1 MNLSSLALDLLTS
14 GLFQGVSESDGTEII
29 LESTANGAQGEFYR
43 LWKGAERGENGFL
56 PIFLPWFLT
65 SEYSKPVPKGFE
77 RTHAEDA
84 YAELYDLSD
93 EQIYWRRLKI
103 AQGGENKFKQE
114 YPATADEA
122 FLAEG
127 SNVFDVE
134 KLRSVVVKK
143 PKGVEEYCPIRNSWG
158 SNANGSLEV
167 WEYPSFEGQYIIGV
181 DVSGG
186 VGQDYSTAV
195 VMNPSRQV
203 IGMYR
208 NNRIDPGSFG
218 DLLFYLGRW
227 YNNGLIIC
235 ENNNHGVAT
244 LLQLEKMRYPN
255 IYYQTKIL
263 QISNESSTKPGFATT
278 GSSKPAIIGNLKRAI
293 VEDDVGISSN
303 VMIDELCNY
312 IAKDN
317 GRTEAAPGS
326 HDDSVMALA
335 IALEGL
341 RTHSDKLGA
350 NVNWKEFSKDLGNE
364 NTQWL

>member
-1 MNLSSLALDLLTS
+1 M
-14 GLFQGVSESDGTEII
+14 
-29 LESTANGAQGEFYR
+29 
-43 LWKGAERGENGFL
+43 
-56 PIFLPWFLT
+56 
-65 SEYSKPVPKGFE
+65 
-77 RTHAEDA
+77 
-84 YAELYDLSD
+84 
-93 EQIYWRRLKI
+93 
-103 AQGGENKFKQE
+103 
-114 YPATADEA
+114 
-122 FLAEG
+122 
-127 SNVFDVE
+127 
-134 KLRSVVVKK
+134 
-143 PKGVEEYCPIRNSWG
+143 
-158 SNANGSLEV
+158 EV
-167 WEYPSFEGQYIIGV
+167 WEYPSFEGQYIIGA

-303 VMIDELCNY
+303 VTVSY
-312 IAKDN
+312 
-317 GRTEAAPGS
+317 
-326 HDDSVMALA
+326 
-335 IALEGL
+335 
-341 RTHSDKLGA
+341 THLTLPTILL
-350 NVNWKEFSKDLGNE
+350 V
-364 NTQWL
+364 